1 MPSPVGARD
10 AARRPS
16 SRVPRNAGRVVLMRD
31 GPGVRALFF
40 AVLLAVSGYLV
51 LLMVQPFA
59 GYLLAALLLAFA
71 FAPLHRRLAAR
82 IDRRLSAAL
91 VVAVAVAG
99 VVGPLA
105 VLAATL
111 PADASSLSRAVR
123 RLTSRTRLE
132 RQVERLLGV
141 DVPLQSALA
150 DAPRRFA
157 ELLIGDVTSV
167 VGLLAHAFLG
177 VVLFLFLL
185 YYLLVDGDALV
196 AWTKEVAPLRDD
208 VRDDLFA
215 EASETTWAVLKGHVA
230 TAAVQGVVAGLG
242 LLVVG
247 LPHVVFWTVV
257 MTFLELFPIVGV
269 AAVLG
274 PATLYLVLVDRLLAA
289 GFLLA
294 YSLTAVA
301 LVDDYFRARVVDR
314 ASSLHTGTILLG
326 VFGGV
331 YVFGVMGLFYGPIV
345 LGLFRRL
352 VELLDEHYV
361 AAS

>member
-1 MPSPVGARD
+1 M
-10 AARRPS
+10 
-16 SRVPRNAGRVVLMRD
+16 
-31 GPGVRALFF
+31 RALFF
-40 AVLLAVSGYLV
+40 AVLLVVFGYLV
-51 LLMVQPFA
+51 LLVVQPFA
-59 GYLLAALLLAFA
+59 PYLLAALLLAFA
-71 FAPLHRRLAAR
+71 FAPLHRQLAAR
-82 IDRRLSAAL
+82 IGRRLSAVVL
-91 VVAVAVAG
+91 VLVAVAG
-99 VVGPLA
+99 VIGPLA
-105 VLAATL
+105 VLVATL
-111 PADASSLSRAVR
+111 PADASLLSQAAR
-123 RLTSRTRLE
+123 RITSQSR
-132 RQVERLLGV
+132 VERRVEDLLGV
-141 DVPLQSALA
+141 DIPLQGAFA
-150 DAPRRFA
+150 DAPRRFV
-157 ELLIGDVTSV
+157 ELLVGDVTSV
-167 VGLLAHAFLG
+167 VGLVTHTFLG
-177 VVLFLFLL
+177 VVLLLFLL
-185 YYLLVDGDALV
+185 YYLLVDGEALV
-196 AWTKEVAPLRDD
+196 AWTKEVVPLRDD
-208 VRDDLFA
+208 VRDELFA
-215 EASETTWAVLKGHVA
+215 QASDTTWAVLKGHVA
-230 TAAVQGVVAGLG
+230 TAAVQGVVAGVG

-274 PATLYLVLVDRLLAA
+274 PAILYLVVVNRLLAA

-294 YSLTAVA
+294 YGLTAVA